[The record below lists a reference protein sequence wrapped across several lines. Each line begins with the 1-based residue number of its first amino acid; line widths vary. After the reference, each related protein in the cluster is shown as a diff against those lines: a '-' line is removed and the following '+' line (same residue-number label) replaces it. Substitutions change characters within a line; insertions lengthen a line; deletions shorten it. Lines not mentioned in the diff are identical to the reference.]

1 MLTGPPPHHSHG
13 FFLVMAFSDLMGD
26 SGPCPHA
33 QPSRADGPFSHWPS
47 SGHRTWPPHY
57 SEDCWLVV
65 SSCRQDSSPSS
76 IPSSPGSPHHSWLP
90 SIPYTPGPSGL
101 ILVCQVPD
109 WPSWPMFP
117 LNPHDR
123 GHYSPLLTEGRMSD
137 LAESHPGFGPGRRAQ
152 SGPLPAPSTRTS
164 ARCPPTPSSCHILSL
179 HCLANSCKRHLLR
192 GGLLCLLGGPPAS
205 SQGTHVSC
213 GLHPPQVLGLR
224 APPPP
229 QVFRE
234 LESAVLS
241 CLGGYSVC
249 IFTYGQTGTGK
260 TYSMEVGEAG
270 VRAAPGAR
278 GWDVS
283 PTRLPTPSPGPT

>member
-1 MLTGPPPHHSHG
+1 
-13 FFLVMAFSDLMGD
+13 MAFSDLMGD

-47 SGHRTWPPHY
+47 SGYRTWPPHY

-164 ARCPPTPSSCHILSL
+164 ALCPPTPSSCHILSL

-224 APPPP
+224 APPPFLP
-229 QVFRE
+229 PRSSGSWSQQCCPASEATV
-234 LESAVLS
+234 SASSPMVRQGRGRPTAWRWERLAS
-241 CLGGYSVC
+241 GRLLG
-249 IFTYGQTGTGK
+249 
-260 TYSMEVGEAG
+260 
-270 VRAAPGAR
+270 PGA
-278 GWDVS
+278 GM
-283 PTRLPTPSPGPT
+283 